1 MGNASNHSDQKKS
14 TVLITGGA
22 GFIGTHVAR
31 LLTREGISVRSLD
44 LKDPRNAVD
53 GVDYLHGDVRKE
65 SDLRKAIQGC
75 SAVYHFAAIVNVGE
89 CQEKPGE
96 SYATNFMGTIQV
108 LEAIQQEGARTGSMP
123 KIIFAG
129 SSAVYGK
136 AGKKNVPI
144 SESDVSD
151 HPLSFYANQKLASEQ
166 AIRLYSEHRKVPA
179 VVFRFFNVF
188 GVGQDPTSP
197 YSGVIT
203 IFSRLAREGKD
214 LQLHGGGEQTRDFI
228 SVIDIARANLA
239 ALRLDPKNSDGQGI
253 NLGTGKSVTIR
264 ELGETILRVSKSRSQ
279 LINTPAREGD
289 VPHSLADVK
298 RAKQVLNWESSVDL
312 QKGLAEL
319 L

>member
-1 MGNASNHSDQKKS
+1 MNSFAGNSHSKKS

-31 LLTREGISVRSLD
+31 LLISEGIAVRSLD
-44 LKDPRNAVD
+44 LKDPRNPVA
-53 GVDYLHGDVRKE
+53 GVEYIKGDVRKSADVRSALE
-65 SDLRKAIQGC
+65 GC
-75 SAVYHFAAIVNVGE
+75 IAVYHFAAIVNVGE

-96 SYATNFMGTIQV
+96 SYATNFMGTIEV
-108 LEAIQQEGARTGSMP
+108 LEAIRHEGVRTGTLP

-129 SSAVYGK
+129 SSAVYG
-136 AGKKNVPI
+136 ASGKKGVAI
-144 SESDVSD
+144 RESDVAA

-179 VVFRFFNVF
+179 VVFRFFNVY
-188 GVGQDPTSP
+188 GIGQDPTSP

-203 IFSRLAREGKD
+203 IFARLAKEGKD

-228 SVIDIARANLA
+228 SVLDVARANLA
-239 ALRLDPKNSDGQGI
+239 ALRLDIQLSDGHGI

-264 ELGETILRVSKSRSQ
+264 ELGETILRVSKSPGK

-298 RAKQVLNWESSVDL
+298 RAKEVLNWETRL
-312 QKGLAEL
+312 ELEKGLSEIL
-319 L
+319 